1 MNYANGA
8 PFIDNRIVEWM
19 VTTALEQYRQDF
31 IRLALACHVLQFGE
45 FELKSGR
52 LSPYFFNAGKFASGS
67 SLAELGRCYAAA
79 LQAANL
85 PADMLFGPAYKG
97 IPLVATTAIALAD
110 HHHVDMPFAFNRKEA
125 KAHGEGGK
133 IVGAPLQGNVLIV
146 DDVMTAGTAIR
157 ESMAILEAAGAT
169 GAGVLIGLD
178 RCERG
183 ASELSAVQQVQQD
196 WGLKVISVISLHDII
211 EWVEDNPEAMRHRD
225 ALQRYRDR
233 YVSA

>member
-1 MNYANGA
+1 
-8 PFIDNRIVEWM
+8 M

>member
-1 MNYANGA
+1 M
-8 PFIDNRIVEWM
+8 
-19 VTTALEQYRQDF
+19 TTALEQYRQDF
-31 IRLALACHVLQFGE
+31 IRLALACNVLQFGE

-52 LSPYFFNAGKFASGS
+52 LSPYFFNAGKFALGS
-67 SLAELGRCYAAA
+67 SLAQLGRCYAAA
-79 LQAANL
+79 LTAANL

-125 KAHGEGGK
+125 KAHGEGGMV
-133 IVGAPLQGNVLIV
+133 VGAPLEGQVLIV

-157 ESMAILEAAGAT
+157 ESMAILEAAGAA

-183 ASELSAVQQVQQD
+183 VAELSAVQQVQQD
-196 WGLKVISVISLHDII
+196 WGLKVINVISLHDII
-211 EWVEDNPEAMRHRD
+211 EWVEDNPEALQYRD

>member
-1 MNYANGA
+1 L
-8 PFIDNRIVEWM
+8 EWV

-31 IRLALACHVLQFGE
+31 IRLALACNVLQFGE

-52 LSPYFFNAGKFASGS
+52 LSPYFFNAGKFALGS
-67 SLAELGRCYAAA
+67 SLAQLGRCYAAA
-79 LQAANL
+79 LTAANL

-125 KAHGEGGK
+125 KAHGEGGMV
-133 IVGAPLQGNVLIV
+133 VGAPLEGQVLIV

-157 ESMAILEAAGAT
+157 ESMAILEAAGAA

-183 ASELSAVQQVQQD
+183 VAELSAVQQVQQD
-196 WGLKVISVISLHDII
+196 WGLKVINVISLHDII
-211 EWVEDNPEAMRHRD
+211 EWVEDNPEAMQYRD

>member
-1 MNYANGA
+1 M
-8 PFIDNRIVEWM
+8 
-19 VTTALEQYRQDF
+19 TTASQHYRQDF
-31 IRLALACHVLQFGE
+31 IRLALACNVLQFGE

-52 LSPYFFNAGKFASGS
+52 VSPYFFNAGKFASGS
-67 SLAELGRCYAAA
+67 SLAQLGRCYAAA

-110 HHHVDMPFAFNRKEA
+110 HHDVDMPFAFNRKEA
-125 KAHGEGGK
+125 KAHGEGGQV
-133 IVGAPLQGNVLIV
+133 VGAPLQGNVLIV
-146 DDVMTAGTAIR
+146 DDVMTAGTAIK

-183 ASELSAVQQVQQD
+183 TAELSAVQQVQLD
-196 WGLKVISVISLHDII
+196 WGLDVISVISLHDII
-211 EWVEDNPEAMRHRD
+211 EWVEDNPEAIRHRD

>member
-1 MNYANGA
+1 M
-8 PFIDNRIVEWM
+8 
-19 VTTALEQYRQDF
+19 TTALEQYRQDF
-31 IRLALACHVLQFGE
+31 IRLALACNVLQFGE

-52 LSPYFFNAGKFASGS
+52 LSPYFFNAGKFALGS
-67 SLAELGRCYAAA
+67 SLAQLGRCYAAA
-79 LQAANL
+79 LTAANL

-125 KAHGEGGK
+125 KAHGEGGMV
-133 IVGAPLQGNVLIV
+133 VGAPLEGKVLIV

-157 ESMAILEAAGAT
+157 ESMAILEAAGAA

-183 ASELSAVQQVQQD
+183 VAELSAVQQVQQD
-196 WGLKVISVISLHDII
+196 WGLKVINVISLHDII
-211 EWVEDNPEAMRHRD
+211 EWVEDNPEAMQYRD